1 MVGGRTRRATMD
13 PLLQEDIPDDPVHR
27 QCNNNNDNK
36 NNRFLYNNVI
46 LFLIRSKGVPKITC
60 RERARPSYGPLFQ
73 EGSMRTPIRIATVLW
88 RMKWYNNGHLFK
100 AFTDTHIHTQTDI
113 VVILLLLLY
122 YIFVNAFLSGAH
134 PVYGLVITLQAVTSV
149 STHTIHTWGTGARV
163 NNEYINTCK
172 QWFSI
177 THGLQLPRAPQ
188 TVPWETQSPERTV
201 KNWSL

>member
-1 MVGGRTRRATMD
+1 MECVCADTSRVLARQHPEHTGTETDTHTWMVGGRTRRATMD

-60 RERARPSYGPLFQ
+60 RERARPSYGPLWLH

-100 AFTDTHIHTQTDI
+100 AFTDTHTDRYSYDI
-113 VVILLLLLY
+113 IVVVIL
-122 YIFVNAFLSGAH
+122 YICKCILEWSPPGIWFGDYAAGSHQCFDTHHTHVR
-134 PVYGLVITLQAVTSV
+134 YG
-149 STHTIHTWGTGARV
+149 
-163 NNEYINTCK
+163 C
-172 QWFSI
+172 
-177 THGLQLPRAPQ
+177 
-188 TVPWETQSPERTV
+188 
-201 KNWSL
+201 